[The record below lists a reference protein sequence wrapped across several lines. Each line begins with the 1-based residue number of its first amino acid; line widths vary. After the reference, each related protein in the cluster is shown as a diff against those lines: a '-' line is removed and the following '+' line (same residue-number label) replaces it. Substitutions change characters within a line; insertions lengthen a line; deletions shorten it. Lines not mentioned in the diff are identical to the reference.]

1 MTGIQLI
8 AILVALLM
16 GYMTYTSYRR
26 RELRGSEFGVWIA
39 IWAGVV
45 VVSLIPDRL
54 RAVIAPLAVARLLDL
69 VIIGGMLVLGA
80 VVFNLNRSLRR
91 LENRLESLVQRLAL
105 DSARPTHDASEEEV
119 REASE
124 RPGNTA
130 ASEDATVGQSS
141 RPHP

>member
-8 AILVALLM
+8 AIVVALLM

-45 VVSLIPDRL
+45 VVSVIPDRL

-69 VIIGGMLVLGA
+69 IVIGGMLVLGA
-80 VVFNLNRSLRR
+80 VVFNLNRALRR

-105 DSARPTHDASEEEV
+105 DSARPTQDASDEEV
-119 REASE
+119 LEAAQH
-124 RPGNTA
+124 PVNTA
-130 ASEDATVGQSS
+130 AGEDS
-141 RPHP
+141 RLIS

>member
-69 VIIGGMLVLGA
+69 IVIAGMLVLGA

-105 DSARPTHDASEEEV
+105 DSARPTHDAPEEEV

-124 RPGNTA
+124 RAGNTA
-130 ASEDATVGQSS
+130 GGEDVTVGQSS